1 MQGQAPEKTEE
12 SVPAGRRRQESERR
26 RQRIL
31 AAARACFGRLG
42 FAGAKIETIAAEAGV
57 SNGLLYQFFRNKQNL
72 FEVVVDGLQ
81 RDWVRAMVRHDDPP
95 ATHAQAL
102 EWMFRGS
109 VEFARN
115 HPLLPALM
123 TEDALLELKRFSDL
137 GARRVDAHREHVAG
151 ILRAGI
157 EVGEFRADLD
167 IASVADLIC
176 QIQVDY
182 STRAYRRKP
191 GFPAGRAL
199 IDAAVRFVHDA
210 VKA

>member
-1 MQGQAPEKTEE
+1 MPEITEQNP
-12 SVPAGRRRQESERR
+12 STGRRREESERKR
-26 RQRIL
+26 ERIL

-57 SNGLLYQFFRNKQNL
+57 SNGLLYQFFRNKQQL

-95 ATHAQAL
+95 ASQAEAL
-102 EWMFRGS
+102 ERMFRGS
-109 VEFARN
+109 VAFTRS

-123 TEDALLELKRFSDL
+123 TEDAVLELQRFSDM
-137 GARRVDAHREHVAG
+137 GARRVDAHRDHVAG
-151 ILRAGI
+151 MLRAGI
-157 EVGEFRADLD
+157 EAGEFRRDLD
-167 IASVADLIC
+167 VESVADLIC

-191 GFPAGRAL
+191 GFPAGPEL
-199 IDAAVRFVHDA
+199 IDAAVRFIHDA